1 MYIEFT
7 NENKTYKIYNNVN
20 SKVCILDEK
29 GVHPQNILMTLLFNH
44 HMDKTG
50 INYMKLYK
58 SLISHIQKTDSRI
71 LLPLFK
77 AAISSHSNENRLE
90 SYGFGTTFPKENVS
104 ADSETPL
111 LYGKYNKTDSYI
123 LQNYELRKKLNIEQ
137 TEETEKYISYENV
150 RIKPFYPSKD
160 KNCEPTYE
168 NSEMTDEN
176 LNRMLLL
183 PEYNRNSKKI
193 IP

>member
-1 MYIEFT
+1 MNQTE
-7 NENKTYKIYNNVN
+7 
-20 SKVCILDEK
+20 S
-29 GVHPQNILMTLLFNH
+29 
-44 HMDKTG
+44 G

-58 SLISHIQKTDSRI
+58 TLISHIQKTDSLL
-71 LLPLFK
+71 LLPLFTT
-77 AAISSHSNENRLE
+77 SSITSFDRSVGSVNLNQ
-90 SYGFGTTFPKENVS
+90 
-104 ADSETPL
+104 TPL
-111 LYGKYNKTDSYI
+111 LYGKYNKTESYI

-137 TEETEKYISYENV
+137 TEETEIYLSYENV

-193 IP
+193 TH